1 MALVTRWPVWVPLQV
16 PPVQALP
23 VQALPVQALPV
34 QALSDRDRA
43 VHMAADQV
51 AVSRTRTG
59 NLVNVPAFTSSSG
72 SVGSPHGPPTTS
84 DSYSTVS

>member
-1 MALVTRWPVWVPLQV
+1 VALVTRWPAWVPLQV

-23 VQALPVQALPV
+23 DQ
-34 QALSDRDRA
+34 DRA

-59 NLVNVPAFTSSSG
+59 NLVNVPVFTSSGG

-84 DSYSTVS
+84 ESYSTVS

>member
-1 MALVTRWPVWVPLQV
+1 VALVTRWPAWVPLQV

-23 VQALPVQALPV
+23 DQALPDQ
-34 QALSDRDRA
+34 DRA

-59 NLVNVPAFTSSSG
+59 NLVNVAAFTSSSG
-72 SVGSPHGPPTTS
+72 SVGSPHGPPTTY

>member
-1 MALVTRWPVWVPLQV
+1 VALVTRWPAWVPLQV

-23 VQALPVQALPV
+23 DQALPDQ
-34 QALSDRDRA
+34 DRA

-59 NLVNVPAFTSSSG
+59 NLVNVAAFTSSSG